1 MPSQCAVSIY
11 LARIHAFPVSFSFVP
26 TLSYVYAWNAM
37 FVVET
42 VDLPF
47 KGYCMG
53 RYRLSSIFQR
63 VKSRSLY
70 EVADDILFPSAGAG
84 RGVGVR

>member
-53 RYRLSSIFQR
+53 RYRQTVFHLPESE
-63 VKSRSLY
+63 KS
-70 EVADDILFPSAGAG
+70 FPL
-84 RGVGVR
+84 RGSG